1 VNIDNELEIET
12 EIMEQKSQLS
22 FYLTFLPNG
31 IAHGIIGT
39 LIPIYMIQ
47 SLGASLIDI
56 GVMTFAASALLIP
69 SSIFLGSLPDR
80 TRASKPFI
88 LLSLIASSILL
99 YIMSSITSILLF
111 QILYIGLELATY
123 LKGPST
129 STLIAE
135 SFERNRR
142 GAIIANQGF
151 IESLGAVIGLGLCT
165 ILVGV
170 TGYQFLLII
179 TTPLILSSFILGL
192 FTIKDSPLYIERNLD
207 RFDRMVG
214 NIEDLSY
221 HLSGDGSLTPDLD
234 GEWKFSRVANMRLY
248 GIGRAIFAFAASNAF
263 TTLSIFLLTKAN
275 FASSLI
281 FLVFLVRNVFG
292 ALSYLFV
299 DRVFGGNGGV
309 SVKLGTLMRVLLVLL
324 LPVTLILPM
333 PLSAIFVA
341 IILSLVAVSWSI
353 YSVGY
358 GIVTILYAQSGSLGL
373 YDAFA
378 SLGGAI
384 GNYTGGL
391 IPTIYGF
398 EALFIFSGILFAAAL
413 VIFYFSRV

>member
-1 VNIDNELEIET
+1 MDLTET

-31 IAHGIIGT
+31 IAQGIIGT

-47 SLGASLIDI
+47 SLGATLIDI

-69 SSIFLGSLPDR
+69 SSILLGSLPDR

-88 LLSLIASSILL
+88 LLSLITSAILL
-99 YIMSSITSILLF
+99 YFMSFVTSILLF
-111 QILYIGLELATY
+111 QIFYIALELAGY

-129 STLIAE
+129 SILIAE
-135 SFERNRR
+135 SFERSRR
-142 GAIIANQGF
+142 GSIIANQSF
-151 IESLGAVIGLGLCT
+151 VESIGAVLGLALCT
-165 ILVGV
+165 VLVGV
-170 TGYQFLLII
+170 TGYQFLLTISS
-179 TTPLILSSFILGL
+179 PLILSSFVIGL
-192 FTIKDSPLYIERNLD
+192 LTIRDSPLYIERNLD

-221 HLSGDGSLTPDLD
+221 HLSGDGSLIPDLD
-234 GEWKFSRVANMRLY
+234 GAWKFGRVANMRLF

-263 TTLSIFLLTKAN
+263 TTLSIFLLMKAN
-275 FASSLI
+275 FPSSLI

-309 SVKLGTLMRVLLVLL
+309 SVKLGTVMRVLLVLL

-333 PLSAIFVA
+333 PISAVFVA
-341 IILSLVAVSWSI
+341 VILSLIAVSWSI

-358 GIVTILYAQSGSLGL
+358 SLVTILYAQSGSLGL

-384 GNYTGGL
+384 GNYTGGY

-398 EALFIFSGILFAAAL
+398 EALFIFSGILFAVAL
-413 VIFYFSRV
+413 VIFYLSRV

>member
-1 VNIDNELEIET
+1 MDLTET
-12 EIMEQKSQLS
+12 EIMEQKSQLP

-31 IAHGIIGT
+31 IAQGIIGT

-47 SLGASLIDI
+47 SLGATLIDI

-69 SSIFLGSLPDR
+69 SSILLGSLPDR

-88 LLSLIASSILL
+88 LLSLIVSAILL
-99 YIMSSITSILLF
+99 YFMSFVTSILLF
-111 QILYIGLELATY
+111 QIFYIGLELAGY

-129 STLIAE
+129 SILIAE
-135 SFERNRR
+135 SFEKSRR
-142 GAIIANQGF
+142 GSIIANQSF
-151 IESLGAVIGLGLCT
+151 VESIGAVIGLGLCT
-165 ILVGV
+165 VLVGV
-170 TGYQFLLII
+170 TGYQFLLTISS
-179 TTPLILSSFILGL
+179 PLILSSFVIGL
-192 FTIKDSPLYIERNLD
+192 LTVRDSPLYIERNLD

-221 HLSGDGSLTPDLD
+221 HLSGDGSLIPDLD
-234 GEWKFSRVANMRLY
+234 GAWKFGRVANMRLF

-263 TTLSIFLLTKAN
+263 TTLSIFLLMKAN
-275 FASSLI
+275 FPSSLI
-281 FLVFLVRNVFG
+281 FMVFLVRNVFG

-309 SVKLGTLMRVLLVLL
+309 SLKLGTVMRVLLVLL

-333 PLSAIFVA
+333 PISAVFVA
-341 IILSLVAVSWSI
+341 VILSLVAVSWSI

-358 GIVTILYAQSGSLGL
+358 GLVTILYAQPGSLGL

-384 GNYTGGL
+384 GNYTGGY

-398 EALFIFSGILFAAAL
+398 EALFIFSGILFAVAL
-413 VIFYFSRV
+413 VIFYLSRV